1 MAKKFPKLL
10 QIRSPAFELVS
21 KEEYWHIAMQNAY
34 CHEGLKFICNP
45 KTYDL
50 IGFRVLSP
58 SGKGFEHFLLRGVID
73 V

>member
-1 MAKKFPKLL
+1 MSKKFPKLL
-10 QIRSPAFELVS
+10 QSRSPAFELVS

-50 IGFRVLSP
+50 IGFRLLSP
-58 SGKGFEHFLLRGVID
+58 SGEYFEHFLLRGVIN